1 MIKCTL
7 CPHRCSIEDGQSGF
21 CGVRVNRNDMI
32 VSTNH
37 LRFSAIALD
46 PVEKKP
52 FYHFHPGKMILSL
65 GSTGCNLACSFCQ
78 NSEISK
84 EFGNVGNVRTFNLS
98 VDEIIE
104 QAMLLKDEGNIGIA
118 FTYNEPVVWYD
129 TVMEI
134 AKECK
139 NSGLE
144 TAMVTNGYI
153 EQEPLKELIPFI
165 DAWNIDLKAFSDEFY
180 RTIVRGSLKPVLDTI
195 RTTAPESHVEITTLV
210 IPGLNDADEEMD
222 KEASF
227 IASVDENI
235 PLHISRF
242 FPRYHLQN
250 IPPTPVSTLDRL
262 RRTAS
267 RHLKNVYIGN
277 V

>member
-1 MIKCTL
+1 
-7 CPHRCSIEDGQSGF
+7 
-21 CGVRVNRNDMI
+21 
-32 VSTNH
+32 
-37 LRFSAIALD
+37 
-46 PVEKKP
+46 
-52 FYHFHPGKMILSL
+52 
-65 GSTGCNLACSFCQ
+65 
-78 NSEISK
+78 
-84 EFGNVGNVRTFNLS
+84 
-98 VDEIIE
+98 
-104 QAMLLKDEGNIGIA
+104 
-118 FTYNEPVVWYD
+118 
-129 TVMEI
+129 
-134 AKECK
+134 
-139 NSGLE
+139 
-144 TAMVTNGYI
+144 
-153 EQEPLKELIPFI
+153 
-165 DAWNIDLKAFSDEFY
+165 
-180 RTIVRGSLKPVLDTI
+180 TIVRGSLKPVLDTI